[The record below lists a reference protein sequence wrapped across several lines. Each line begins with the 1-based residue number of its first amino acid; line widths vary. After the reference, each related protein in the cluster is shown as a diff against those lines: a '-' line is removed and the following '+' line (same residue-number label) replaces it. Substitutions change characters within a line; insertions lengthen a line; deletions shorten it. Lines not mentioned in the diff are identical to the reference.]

1 MVRVKKIQRVGL
13 IKGRHDIPV
22 DRYIFDKIDDVTDQ
36 ETLMN
41 IAYHF
46 IKKIDA
52 DVLEIYV
59 TGLTVA
65 LIATLNVCKILGVQA
80 VLYHY
85 DRESETYYEQE
96 VL

>member
-1 MVRVKKIQRVGL
+1 MVKITKVQRVGL
-13 IKGRHDIPV
+13 IKGRHNIPV
-22 DRYIFDKIDDVTDQ
+22 DKYIFDKIKDVTDQ

-41 IAYHF
+41 TAYHF
-46 IKKIDA
+46 IKKIDT
-52 DVLEIYV
+52 DILEIYV

-65 LIATLNVCKILGVQA
+65 LIATLNVCRLLGIDV

-85 DRESETYYEQE
+85 DRETNSYYKQE

>member
-1 MVRVKKIQRVGL
+1 MVKVKKIHRVGL

-80 VLYHY
+80 VLHHY